1 MVCLLDPSD
10 NDDDILRVN
19 RSREKTY
26 VFDHSF
32 GPFAT
37 QVRSECE
44 AECDNPTSIY
54 LFKVKN
60 GNPKTIF
67 KICS

>member
-1 MVCLLDPSD
+1 MLQMVCLLDPSD

-37 QVRSECE
+37 QVRS
-44 AECDNPTSIY
+44 DS
-54 LFKVKN
+54 F
-60 GNPKTIF
+60 G
-67 KICS
+67 KI